1 MNLYQPSDIFAT
13 FNEQQQYA
21 MHISTL
27 PFFRFRRVGGRP
39 SPLLLLL
46 AVLFSLC
53 CTDSFGQCRNCTR
66 TITLPFSGRIDVGAR
81 ERVCLV
87 NNSDALITYGGQ
99 ITLANN
105 STLCIGPNI
114 GLNRS
119 PILSANSGSIT
130 IINYGLWDK
139 ALNLGA
145 ARIDSIVNYGVMN
158 INAFTINNN
167 ATFSNYG
174 GLTIEG
180 DLIIAN
186 GSNRFNNRGAGEVLI
201 TGNVEVRGNGNN
213 NGFFH
218 SGANVTVLGDFNV
231 IDQNANVDIR
241 GLLSVRDLSIQGGNV
256 SVVKTIVTVN
266 GNYTQDGSNT
276 RVSGG
281 TPATNCGSFSV
292 SGTSRL
298 DNGTFGFS
306 GFLGMCDLNGDDE
319 GGFDTAAPGTVR
331 IPNNPNNP
339 NQPNGNL
346 RCSCNQILPITLM
359 YFTAK
364 QNDSQV
370 VLQWAT
376 ASEKD
381 NEYFSLEKSRD
392 GRQFNEIGRVAG
404 AGTSTTKLTYQFTD
418 DFPFGGT
425 SYYRLKQVDLD
436 GTFTY
441 SRIVAVNSEV
451 TAALRIYPNPVTQN
465 ELWVEATDAQA
476 DDMRITI
483 HNAVGQLLLDRVYS
497 YEPAVKVD
505 LSALRREPGL
515 YIISVRRK
523 SRIERQ
529 KLVIR

>member
-1 MNLYQPSDIFAT
+1 MGVSMNLYQPSDIFAT

-46 AVLFSLC
+46 AVFFSLC
-53 CTDSFGQCRNCTR
+53 GTDSFGQCRNCTR

-119 PILSANSGSIT
+119 PILTSTSGNIT

-174 GLTIEG
+174 GLSIEG
-180 DLIIAN
+180 DLIIAI
-186 GSNRFNNRGAGEVLI
+186 GSNRFNNRGACEVLI

-218 SGANVTVLGDFNV
+218 SGANVTVLGDFSV
-231 IDQNANVDIR
+231 TDQNANVDIR

-266 GNYTQDGSNT
+266 GDYTQDGSNA

-306 GFLGMCDLNGDDE
+306 GFLGMCNP
-319 GGFDTAAPGTVR
+319 GGSDSGFTPTVGGR
-331 IPNNPNNP
+331 ID
-339 NQPNGNL
+339 PNGRL
-346 RCSCNQILPITLM
+346 GCSCNQVLPITLM

-370 VLQWAT
+370 LLQWAT

-404 AGTSTTKLTYQFTD
+404 AGTSTAKLTYQFTD

-483 HNAVGQLLLDRVYS
+483 HNAVGQLLLDRVYA